1 MRPKISP
8 DTSKKEVAATSAKG
22 PAGKQPRSS
31 AQPSSVAELLT
42 LQATAGNAAVTEWL
56 NSGPDATGVRS
67 QSLQRAP
74 SPAGQVKSR
83 PHTARDDPGEPFA
96 PALDRAQEL
105 LDNIL
110 SSDDNPPNV
119 SGLGPLATNML
130 WDLWKGGVGASFVD
144 GNRVAADSAS
154 RLKNLAAGQAK
165 LEQFILAYASVNP
178 RDAGSYSASV
188 HKDLSNLR
196 VWAYKAEAWERAEQ
210 LKPGGAPGLDV
221 KKEGERERLLASA
234 KEATDTLGKLI
245 DSAKKVSD
253 AMPDKKWVLELPV
266 FGQSDFGVAL
276 GHSNDVLT
284 LINGIL
290 TISDSKDRE
299 KKVKELQAKLG
310 GGEEHSAL
318 GAAASIDEGYTTC
331 LKGLLAL
338 AKLSAQGAGL
348 VARFRGLEETAAKCF
363 ELAEGVGE
371 VVEPI
376 IAVLEFSHGVLVLA
390 DSKATTDEKL
400 DAAVD
405 VYAGGVG
412 LLGTAGVISA
422 ATVAELTLPVTLTWM
437 EFKWVMKLGAD
448 FMTAAIAIDLA
459 QTYNEVLRPDGNE
472 LAKNLD
478 EVQRLYIVQS
488 KASTPEQKA
497 GYKMAMGRWTMYS
510 LKEAIWKLA
519 VDWDRAREH
528 PLAKRFKESMLQPLL
543 TAATG
548 KEDDPAI
555 CIMAGAA
562 LLNLLITAFK
572 ESDKM
577 LHDLYVEKGW
587 ITEKK
592 GEKKA
597 PAAVN
602 AGSEG

>member
-1 MRPKISP
+1 MTAKLSP
-8 DTSKKEVAATSAKG
+8 ETSKREAATASAKG
-22 PAGKQPRSS
+22 SAGRQPRSS

-56 NSGPDATGVRS
+56 KGRPDSTGVRS

-74 SPAGQVKSR
+74 TSGGLVKSR
-83 PHTARDDPGEPFA
+83 THAARGDLGEPFG
-96 PALDRAQEL
+96 PALDRAREL
-105 LDNIL
+105 LDNVL

-130 WDLWKGGVGASFVD
+130 WDLWKGGVGVNFVD
-144 GNRVAADSAS
+144 GNRVVADSAS
-154 RLKNLAAGQAK
+154 RLKNLAAGEATLK
-165 LEQFILAYASVNP
+165 QFIRAYASVKP
-178 RDAGSYSASV
+178 RDARGYSAYV

-210 LKPGGAPGLDV
+210 LKPAGAPGLDV
-221 KKEGERERLLASA
+221 KKEGERERLLTAA
-234 KEATDTLGKLI
+234 KEAGDTLGKLV

-253 AMPDKKWVLELPV
+253 AMPDKKWVLEFPV

-284 LINGIL
+284 LINGVL
-290 TISDSKDRE
+290 AISDSKERE

-310 GGEEHSAL
+310 GGEEHSAI

-331 LKGLLAL
+331 LKGLTAL
-338 AKLSAQGAGL
+338 TKLSAQGAGL
-348 VARFRGLEETAAKCF
+348 VARFRGLDETAAKCF
-363 ELAEGVGE
+363 EVAEGVGE
-371 VVEPI
+371 VAEPI

-405 VYAGGVG
+405 VYAGGLG

-437 EFKWVMKLGAD
+437 EFKWVMKLGAE

-478 EVQRLYIVQS
+478 EVQRLYIVQA

-497 GYKMAMGRWTMYS
+497 GYKMAMGPWTMYS
-510 LKEAIWKLA
+510 LKQAIWQLA
-519 VDWDRAREH
+519 ADWDRAREH
-528 PLAKRFKESMLQPLL
+528 PLAKRFHDSKLQPLL

-548 KEDDPAI
+548 KDDDPVI
-555 CIMAGAA
+555 CISAGAA
-562 LLNLLITAFK
+562 LLNLLIKAFK
-572 ESDKM
+572 ESDKV
-577 LHDLYVEKGW
+577 LHDLYVEQGW

-597 PAAVN
+597 ATAVN
-602 AGSEG
+602 AGVEG